1 MPSTPP
7 AASSIAPPDIFRE
20 YDIRGL
26 VGSELTSDTAR
37 AVGAA
42 FAVFLADTKV
52 SGPIAVGRDNRPSGQ
67 SLRDALVGALVESG
81 IEVVDVGVVP
91 TPTLYW
97 ALERLG
103 VAGGV
108 QITASHNPAEYNGFK
123 MCVGTRAMFGDDIQ
137 TILTLIQKGRRVT
150 GTGSVRT
157 VAVLDQY
164 LDDLV
169 ARIGPLARPLRIAFD
184 CANGVGSLVGPRLM
198 QRLGVTV
205 TQCLLCESDGT
216 FPHRQPDPSQAKNL
230 ADLIGAVRDA
240 AAGGHPVDAGIA
252 LDGDADRIGV
262 VDTDGTIVWGDR
274 VLAIY
279 ARDVLAKP
287 EHRDAPIIF
296 DVNSS
301 QALGDAITAAGGQ
314 PVMWK
319 TGHSLIEAKMHEIH
333 APLAGELSGHMYI
346 ADGYYGFDDALY
358 AAGRLLHIIAASGK
372 SIAQLLDGVPVYPV
386 SPEIRVDCPD
396 DVKFG
401 IVERAVAH
409 WSATHQVITVDGAR
423 VKFGSGWGLIRA
435 SNTQPALVLR
445 YEARTED
452 GLAAIRT
459 EMEGWL
465 KGEGVVVSDA
475 TR

>member
-1 MPSTPP
+1 
-7 AASSIAPPDIFRE
+7 
-20 YDIRGL
+20 
-26 VGSELTSDTAR
+26 
-37 AVGAA
+37 
-42 FAVFLADTKV
+42 
-52 SGPIAVGRDNRPSGQ
+52 
-67 SLRDALVGALVESG
+67 
-81 IEVVDVGVVP
+81 
-91 TPTLYW
+91 
-97 ALERLG
+97 
-103 VAGGV
+103 
-108 QITASHNPAEYNGFK
+108 
-123 MCVGTRAMFGDDIQ
+123 
-137 TILTLIQKGRRVT
+137 
-150 GTGSVRT
+150 
-157 VAVLDQY
+157 
-164 LDDLV
+164 
-169 ARIGPLARPLRIAFD
+169 
-184 CANGVGSLVGPRLM
+184 
-198 QRLGVTV
+198 
-205 TQCLLCESDGT
+205 
-216 FPHRQPDPSQAKNL
+216 
-230 ADLIGAVRDA
+230 
-240 AAGGHPVDAGIA
+240 
-252 LDGDADRIGV
+252 
-262 VDTDGTIVWGDR
+262 
-274 VLAIY
+274 
-279 ARDVLAKP
+279 VLAKP
-287 EHRDAPIIF
+287 EHRGAPIIF
-296 DVNSS
+296 DVKSS